1 MPQLAR
7 RTEPALDALDLA
19 LIDLADYGP
28 ELANGFTSHAPMVA
42 EALDTLG
49 RGEAISPWIERYRPM
64 MRPWPEQVAPIAD
77 CPAAHGDPHRVT
89 DWREFFLS
97 ELAEWDWRQVL
108 ARWVP
113 RLTPGASGG
122 ALHGLIR
129 AGHAARSLGRVETE
143 PRRSELAAALA
154 SWAADYAELPI
165 AGALGAVPTPAA
177 AALSRLPFLPAE
189 RRRNGGSIAAA
200 LEALAGHMS
209 FARAYRW
216 LAIGDAQATVR
227 ELGELFARMFLG
239 NVDSPLHA
247 IVFTHAVTGTAAAAH
262 LLPHVAEEEGR
273 VLMRHVWHAGCALYA
288 AYGFAGPEDAGGDIL
303 SPDDL
308 ADRAIANGDDHAI
321 KLTEAVLALDLEP
334 RLATAVSARA
344 MEWLGTN

>member
-7 RTEPALDALDLA
+7 RTEPTLDALDLA

-49 RGEAISPWIERYRPM
+49 RGDAIRPWIERYRPM
-64 MRPWPEQVAPIAD
+64 MRPWPQQVAPIAHF
-77 CPAAHGDPHRVT
+77 PAAHGDPHRVT

-97 ELAEWDWRQVL
+97 ELAEWDWREVL

-113 RLTPGASGG
+113 RLAPGASGG

-129 AGHAARSLGRVETE
+129 TGHAARSLGRAETE
-143 PRRSELAAALA
+143 PRRAELAAALA

-165 AGALGAVPTPAA
+165 ASSLGAAPRSATT
-177 AALSRLPFLPAE
+177 ALSRLPFLPAD
-189 RRRNGGSIAAA
+189 RRRNGGSIVAA
-200 LEALAGHMS
+200 LKPLADHLP
-209 FARAYRW
+209 FARAYHW
-216 LAIGDAQATVR
+216 LAIDDAQATVR
-227 ELGELFARMFLG
+227 ELGELFARVFLG

-247 IVFTHAVTGTAAAAH
+247 IVFTHAVTGTAGAAH
-262 LLPHVAEEEGR
+262 LLPHMTEEDGR
-273 VLMRHVWHAGCALYA
+273 ALMRHVWHAGCALYA
-288 AYGFAGPEDAGGDIL
+288 AYGFAGPEQAGGDVL
-303 SPDDL
+303 PPGEL
-308 ADRAIANGDDHAI
+308 ADRAIVSGDDHAI
-321 KLTEAVLALDLEP
+321 KLTEAVLALELEP

-344 MEWLGTN
+344 TEFL